1 MIEPNTDVATLSESE
16 RRQLI
21 DTLAALVLTGCGIIG
36 LTLASRRFPMLR
48 KWLQSSRWRMRMAI
62 AGFTLSYNMVSR
74 LHGEGQDTAEQAPV
88 E

>member
-1 MIEPNTDVATLSESE
+1 MINSNQPALSEPE
-16 RRQLI
+16 RRQLV
-21 DTLAALVLTGCGIIG
+21 DTLSALVLTGCGVVG
-36 LTLASRRFPMLR
+36 LTLASRRFPILR

-74 LHGEGQDTAEQAPV
+74 LHGEGKDTAEQAPV